1 MNTLHQTIRDLFS
14 AAPEPI
20 TLCGSRGF
28 AMRYPEIIKVNDDTD
43 WDFYA
48 KHTPQMCK
56 WMEDNGFSACAAA
69 HLAYADNDT
78 LGIFTKTLDDGT
90 SVEVTLRKDPARY
103 GFVLRSLI
111 SPTYYRDYL
120 WKSGPNKPCREMIR
134 AQMNHLYHAADH
146 AMRVEMV
153 TMIMSAV

>member
-1 MNTLHQTIRDLFS
+1 MNTMHQTIRDLFS
-14 AAPEPI
+14 TAPELA
-20 TLCGSRGF
+20 TLCGSRSF
-28 AMRYPEIIKVNDDTD
+28 AMRYPEIIKVNEDTD

-48 KHTPQMCK
+48 KDTPQMRK
-56 WMEDNGFSACAAA
+56 WLEDNGFSACAAA
-69 HLAYADNDT
+69 HLAYADDDT

-103 GFVLRSLI
+103 SFVLRNLI

-134 AQMNHLYHAADH
+134 AQMDHLYYAADH
-146 AMRVEMV
+146 AMSVVAM
-153 TMIMSAV
+153 ANGG